1 MGLTHSPLPTNFPVP
16 GSPMGTQCV
25 YCSHGMG
32 GEAAGGEGL
41 GVPVPQRSSG
51 KVLDGNF

>member
-1 MGLTHSPLPTNFPVP
+1 MGLTYSPLLPTSQLLGVQWAPNVFTVV
-16 GSPMGTQCV
+16 TA
-25 YCSHGMG
+25 G
-32 GEAAGGEGL
+32 GGWWWGEGL